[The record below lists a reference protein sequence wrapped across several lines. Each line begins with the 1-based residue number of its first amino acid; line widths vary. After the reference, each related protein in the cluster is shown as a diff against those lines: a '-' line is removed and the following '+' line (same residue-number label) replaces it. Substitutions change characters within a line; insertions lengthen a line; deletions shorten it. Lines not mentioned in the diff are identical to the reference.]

1 TPPEKPT
8 RVAAPVKAH
17 AAPASAPAATP
28 KPDATITAL
37 LSESLDGRP
46 RTAPLAASS
55 AIALR
60 SSAKLSDDYLL
71 RLQAWIARLE
81 RYPAEA
87 RAKRQEGKG
96 VVGFTIARDGQV
108 TRVWIDQTT
117 GSPLLDRAS
126 IATIRDSSP
135 VLPLPHDITGNSV
148 DFYLPVNYRLSNF
161 ERLFQ

>member
-1 TPPEKPT
+1 M
-8 RVAAPVKAH
+8 
-17 AAPASAPAATP
+17 
-28 KPDATITAL
+28 
-37 LSESLDGRP
+37 
-46 RTAPLAASS
+46 
-55 AIALR
+55 
-60 SSAKLSDDYLL
+60 
-71 RLQAWIARLE
+71 
-81 RYPAEA
+81 
-87 RAKRQEGKG
+87 
-96 VVGFTIARDGQV
+96 